1 MAIKMVHHVCIQTEK
16 YKESLDFYNKI
27 LGFEIIN
34 VSENFHNR
42 KYNTW
47 LKLGDFMIE
56 LQTPKVGDKFN
67 KWSNLNSGPVHMGF
81 LVENVEY
88 EYERIKNLNDINVN
102 IIKSEKCKET
112 YEAISYHPDINLI
125 KLNDENILVSPNLYD
140 YYNEV
145 LSPLGF
151 NISSGDS
158 IIKNKYPYN
167 VAYNAIIIGNKAIH
181 NFNYTDKKLLQFI
194 EENNF
199 TKIHVKQGYCKCS
212 TCIVDENSLITS
224 DEGIY
229 KEVIKHNIDCLLIES
244 GHINLFEL
252 NYGFIGGCSGL
263 ISEDT
268 LAFFGDISKHPNY
281 LEIKNFVRSK
291 NKKILSLSKEK
302 LLDLGSLIPLY

>member
-1 MAIKMVHHVCIQTEK
+1 MKFVKSSFIP
-16 YKESLDFYNKI
+16 DRKI
-27 LGFEIIN
+27 
-34 VSENFHNR
+34 
-42 KYNTW
+42 
-47 LKLGDFMIE
+47 
-56 LQTPKVGDKFN
+56 
-67 KWSNLNSGPVHMGF
+67 NLALVDGRITNSM
-81 LVENVEY
+81 
-88 EYERIKNLNDINVN
+88 IKNLHDINVN

-212 TCIVDENSLITS
+212 TCIVDEISLITS